1 MAKGLTDKQRKI
13 LEFIIDF
20 QKENGFPPTIRELGD
35 AFAIGSLRGVTVHLD
50 ALVRKGFMTR
60 ERTSRSIRITAPDPR
75 DVDLSAQPFTTGAA
89 VRSSKTD
96 SCVRLPLARRSDG
109 WQMDAS
115 GGITGEKLQVND
127 EVERYIALP
136 EEMAGSASSNGYVIR
151 VGATGVYGEPIVP
164 GDLLIVRP
172 QQSAAPGELT
182 VTLTQGDINVSRFVM
197 AEHAPSANGTNG
209 VKSTSEIS
217 VQSAPEVIGRVI
229 GLIRQY

>member
-1 MAKGLTDKQRKI
+1 MAKGLTEKQRKI

-50 ALVRKGFMTR
+50 ALVCKGYMTR

-75 DVDLSAQPFTTGAA
+75 DVPASDAPASGTSLARTVKSDA
-89 VRSSKTD
+89 
-96 SCVRLPLARRSDG
+96 CIRLPLARRSGG
-109 WQMDAS
+109 WHIDAS
-115 GGITGEKLQVND
+115 TIITGEKLQVND

-136 EEMAGSASSNGYVIR
+136 EEVAGSASGNGYVIR

-172 QQSAAPGELT
+172 QQSAVPGELA
-182 VTLTQGDINVSRFVM
+182 VTISQGDLNISR
-197 AEHAPSANGTNG
+197 AESADYSPSPSGG
-209 VKSTSEIS
+209 QEIPVTSS
-217 VQSAPEVIGRVI
+217 SDVIGRVV
-229 GLIRQY
+229 GLIRYY

>member
-1 MAKGLTDKQRKI
+1 MAKGLTEKQRKI

-75 DVDLSAQPFTTGAA
+75 DESLQSVSGIGSGA
-89 VRSSKTD
+89 VRSGKGE
-96 SCVRLPLARRSDG
+96 SCIRLPLARRSNG
-109 WQMDAS
+109 WRFDALVA
-115 GGITGEKLQVND
+115 ITGDELQLQG
-127 EVERYIALP
+127 EVERFIALP
-136 EEMAGSASSNGYVIR
+136 EEVAGSASTNGYVIR

-172 QQSAAPGELT
+172 QQSTTPGELA
-182 VTLTQGDINVSRFVM
+182 VTLNQGDLNFIRTEAGDLSS
-197 AEHAPSANGTNG
+197 APPGSSDAQTVPG
-209 VKSTSEIS
+209 
-217 VQSAPEVIGRVI
+217 PEVIGRVV
-229 GLIRQY
+229 GLIRHY

>member
-1 MAKGLTDKQRKI
+1 MAKGLTEKQRKI

-75 DVDLSAQPFTTGAA
+75 EVNVEDIPATGASA
-89 VRSSKTD
+89 ARAAKND
-96 SCVRLPLARRSDG
+96 SCVRLPLVRRSSG
-109 WQMDAS
+109 WQLDAS
-115 GGITGEKLQVND
+115 VMITGDELQSHD
-127 EVERYIALP
+127 EVERYITLP
-136 EEMAGSASSNGYVIR
+136 EEVAGSASGSGYVIR

-172 QQSAAPGELT
+172 QQSATPGELA
-182 VTLTQGDINVSRFVM
+182 VTLSHGDVNVIR
-197 AEHAPSANGTNG
+197 ATAPDSGSAVPIG
-209 VKSTSEIS
+209 SEIH
-217 VQSAPEVIGRVI
+217 SAGSQEIIGRVT
-229 GLIRQY
+229 GLIRHY

>member
-1 MAKGLTDKQRKI
+1 MAKGLTEKQRKI

-35 AFAIGSLRGVTVHLD
+35 AFEIGSLRGVTVHLD

-75 DVDLSAQPFTTGAA
+75 EAGEGEVPMVGTMVA
-89 VRSSKTD
+89 RNSK
-96 SCVRLPLARRSDG
+96 SEACVQLPLARRSGG
-109 WQMDAS
+109 WHIDS
-115 GGITGEKLQVND
+115 STIITGEKLQIND

-136 EEMAGSASSNGYVIR
+136 EEVAGSASGNGYVIR

-172 QQSAAPGELT
+172 QQSATPGELA
-182 VTLTQGDINVSRFVM
+182 VTLNQGDISITRAQAM
-197 AEHAPSANGTNG
+197 DYGSAASGGQEMPAGTNP
-209 VKSTSEIS
+209 EI
-217 VQSAPEVIGRVI
+217 IGRVI
-229 GLIRQY
+229 GLIRYY